1 MPKNDR
7 RKAPTKDSATGMVA
21 ADSLG
26 AAAAGV
32 GTDAEGPGAGAGANT
47 SFFAIVAVMEAARM
61 RTAHKIIFISMA
73 KRLSKLVK

>member
-32 GTDAEGPGAGAGANT
+32 GTDAEGPGAGAGANA
-47 SFFAIVAVMEAARM
+47 SFAIVAVMEAARM